1 MRGGTLQTAS
11 CGMSRSEG
19 GGGGGGESGVAVT
32 TVSALNNPSSGSGL
46 VDMYSNWWEERVSMS
61 YCTEL

>member
-1 MRGGTLQTAS
+1 MRSDTLHIAC

-19 GGGGGGESGVAVT
+19 GGGGGGEIGVPVT

-46 VDMYSNWWEERVSMS
+46 ADIYSN
-61 YCTEL
+61 

>member
-1 MRGGTLQTAS
+1 MRDGTLQTAS

-32 TVSALNNPSSGSGL
+32 TVSALNNPSNGSGL
-46 VDMYSNWWEERVSMS
+46 VDMYSN
-61 YCTEL
+61 